1 MTPSTAAMLPSAEQL
16 LSALALSG
24 CGLMI
29 HRGAAPLYI
38 NPTLAGLLAID
49 GASRVADDFSA
60 IGDKD
65 SAARLRAQGAAVL
78 EGRAAAIELVRIDGV
93 EGPDGMMPRW
103 LEVRATA
110 IDHDG
115 APAALHTFMDVS
127 EQRRHMGDASHMRE
141 LFGEIVSGLPV
152 ATFVVDAEH
161 RVTHWNRAA
170 ERVTGVSAET
180 LLGTADA
187 WRGFYP
193 APRPTLADIVMSGG
207 DANAATAYYGEHWRR
222 SVLIPDAYESEGFF
236 PALGPEGRWLYFLA
250 APLRDAHGCMVGA
263 VETLQDI
270 SERKRAE
277 AALACANERLETEVE
292 ARTRELA
299 VTNQQL
305 ASDIAKREVAETEL
319 LKRYAE
325 LTELNCRLHDAQAQL
340 VQSEKLAS
348 IGQLAAGVAHEIN
361 NPIGYVLSNITTLG
375 RYLSDI
381 FSLFDAFEAV
391 ERTLPE
397 ADPQRAAI
405 VALKQSLDF
414 DFLKEDLPALLRESQ
429 EGATRVRQIVQDL
442 KDFSRVDHSKEWML
456 ADIHAGLD
464 STLNVVNNELKYK
477 AEVVRDY
484 GQLPSIHC
492 IPSQLNQVF
501 MNLLVNAA
509 HAIETRG
516 TITIRT
522 EAPDADHISVSVSD
536 TGSGI
541 PADTCKRIFEPF
553 FTTKPVGKGTGLG
566 LSLSYG
572 IVQKHHGEITVDST
586 VGAGTTFRVV
596 LPVNPPEGE
605 AVVEAAET

>member
-1 MTPSTAAMLPSAEQL
+1 M
-16 LSALALSG
+16 
-24 CGLMI
+24 
-29 HRGAAPLYI
+29 
-38 NPTLAGLLAID
+38 
-49 GASRVADDFSA
+49 
-60 IGDKD
+60 
-65 SAARLRAQGAAVL
+65 
-78 EGRAAAIELVRIDGV
+78 
-93 EGPDGMMPRW
+93 
-103 LEVRATA
+103 
-110 IDHDG
+110 
-115 APAALHTFMDVS
+115 
-127 EQRRHMGDASHMRE
+127 
-141 LFGEIVSGLPV
+141 
-152 ATFVVDAEH
+152 
-161 RVTHWNRAA
+161 
-170 ERVTGVSAET
+170 
-180 LLGTADA
+180 
-187 WRGFYP
+187 
-193 APRPTLADIVMSGG
+193 
-207 DANAATAYYGEHWRR
+207 
-222 SVLIPDAYESEGFF
+222 
-236 PALGPEGRWLYFLA
+236 
-250 APLRDAHGCMVGA
+250 
-263 VETLQDI
+263 
-270 SERKRAE
+270 
-277 AALACANERLETEVE
+277 
-292 ARTRELA
+292 
-299 VTNQQL
+299 TNQQL

-375 RYLSDI
+375 RYLTDI

-605 AVVEAAET
+605 AVAEAAET